1 MFLCVLCKP
10 GVHDRN
16 REAIKA
22 GGGERKGKRRWRK
35 LQEEMRRKEV
45 KWAILEDVTNKKQQE
60 TKLRMKQKRN

>member
-35 LQEEMRRKEV
+35 LQEEMRRKDV
-45 KWAILEDVTNKKQQE
+45 KWANKKQQE